1 MTPARRGRGWVFII
15 KGRICHYRKVT
26 FRRLALPVLGT
37 ALCFA
42 TLAFGQAAWQA
53 VTDLPGVDWKGL
65 VGAKKTAALR
75 VMQAEGCS
83 CGCDMKIAECRVKD
97 PSCGVSTKLASSIVK
112 DTAAGKSAQAIRAEL
127 QRVAAEGPPVLEDAI
142 TISTV
147 GAPVLGPA
155 TAKITIVE
163 YSDFQCPYCSKA
175 VLEMKEVMRQMPKD
189 VKLVFKQFPLDS
201 HSQAQFG
208 AEASLA
214 AQAQG
219 KFWEMHDLLYA
230 GFPDVSRNRVMGYA
244 RQLNLD
250 LKRFT
255 AEVDSHKYKARVQK
269 EEQAGEASG
278 VSGTPSFFFNGRKYN
293 GVFTAAAV
301 VPLLRKEFK

>member
-1 MTPARRGRGWVFII
+1 M
-15 KGRICHYRKVT
+15 T
-26 FRRLALPVLGT
+26 FRRLALPLFIA
-37 ALCFA
+37 ALC
-42 TLAFGQAAWQA
+42 FGQAAWQT
-53 VTDLPGVDWKGL
+53 VTDLPGVDWKSL
-65 VGAKKTAALR
+65 IGAKRTPALR

-97 PSCGVSTKLASSIVK
+97 PACTVSKKLAASVVK
-112 DTAAGKSAQAIRAEL
+112 DVEAGKTAQAIRAQL
-127 QRVAAEGPPVLEDAI
+127 QKAAADGPPVLDEPI
-142 TISTV
+142 TISTT
-147 GAPVLGPA
+147 GAPVMGPA
-155 TAKITIVE
+155 TARITVVE
-163 YSDFQCPYCSKA
+163 FSDFQCPYCSKA
-175 VLEMKEVMRQMPKD
+175 VGEMKEVMRQMPKE
-189 VKLVFKQFPLDS
+189 VKLVFKQFPLES
-201 HSQAQFG
+201 HSLAEFG
-208 AEASLA
+208 AEAALA

-255 AEVDSHKYKARVQK
+255 SDVDSHKYKARVDAEEK
-269 EEQAGEASG
+269 EGEEAG
-278 VSGTPSFFFNGRKYN
+278 VSGTPTFYFNGRKYN